1 MLMIQVE
8 ATSARGQ
15 ASFFCDAHLLGGL
28 SEIIKQMKETAA
40 RPNDLPH
47 ARPGID
53 VPLSFLSHRRSLKTK
68 LSQRDVLTKNILLYS
83 ISKIAKLLKPARGT
97 LIFLLCCKALQC
109 THVTSSLIRGD
120 F

>member
-47 ARPGID
+47 AWD
-53 VPLSFLSHRRSLKTK
+53 
-68 LSQRDVLTKNILLYS
+68 
-83 ISKIAKLLKPARGT
+83 
-97 LIFLLCCKALQC
+97 
-109 THVTSSLIRGD
+109 
-120 F
+120 

>member
-15 ASFFCDAHLLGGL
+15 ANFFCDAHLLGGL

-47 ARPGID
+47 ARD
-53 VPLSFLSHRRSLKTK
+53 
-68 LSQRDVLTKNILLYS
+68 
-83 ISKIAKLLKPARGT
+83 
-97 LIFLLCCKALQC
+97 
-109 THVTSSLIRGD
+109 
-120 F
+120 